1 MSMRPVLPGL
11 AGLLLLVAPITP
23 AAAFPV
29 APAQHAPAQQTAAI
43 GSTRLSVSAPD
54 GRAVLLDV
62 LTAPDE
68 RGVVVF
74 SHGFGGAPEAYRR
87 LLAAWAQHGFTV
99 IAPLHVDSQK
109 HPDRDATGQVA
120 FVTRLVDLDVA
131 RAEAARTHPD
141 KPLIVAGHSF
151 GSLMSLIEAGAV
163 TVAGPVGD
171 PAVRGVIAFSS
182 AGNIPNVVT
191 PETYRT
197 LYGPLLMITGDRDL
211 VPGFA
216 DDWRDHRAA
225 FDASP
230 AGGKTLLIFAGADHQ
245 LPGTA
250 DGERFDQ
257 IVRATE
263 DFLDAHALNDTAA
276 RARLQTFAAEGVT
289 VERR

>member
-1 MSMRPVLPGL
+1 MLIRAALTSLVILAAPTASAFALPISS
-11 AGLLLLVAPITP
+11 VITTPEITP
-23 AAAFPV
+23 TQARVP
-29 APAQHAPAQQTAAI
+29 
-43 GSTRLSVSAPD
+43 APD
-54 GRAVLLDV
+54 GRAIPISIW
-62 LTAPDE
+62 TAPDE

-74 SHGFGGAPEAYRR
+74 SHGYNGSPTAYQQ
-87 LLAAWAQHGFTV
+87 LLSAWAAHGFTV
-99 IAPLHVDSQK
+99 IAPLHVDSLR
-109 HPDRDATGQVA
+109 HPEQAKYDNRAA
-120 FVTRLVDLDVA
+120 FSTRLLDLGVA
-131 RAEAARTHPD
+131 RALARHAHPG

-151 GSLMSLIEAGAV
+151 GSLMSLIEGGAV
-163 TVAGPVGD
+163 TVAGPMGD
-171 PAVRGVIAFSS
+171 PAVKGVIAFSS

-191 PETYRT
+191 PDTYRT
-197 LYGPLLMITGDRDL
+197 LDGPLLMITGDRDL

-230 AGGKTLLIFAGADHQ
+230 AGDKTLLIFSGADHQ

-257 IVRATE
+257 IIQATE
-263 DFLDAHALNDTAA
+263 DFLDAYALNDAAA

>member
-1 MSMRPVLPGL
+1 MLIRAALTSLVILAAPTASAVALPISS
-11 AGLLLLVAPITP
+11 VITTPEITP
-23 AAAFPV
+23 TQARVP
-29 APAQHAPAQQTAAI
+29 
-43 GSTRLSVSAPD
+43 APD
-54 GRAVLLDV
+54 GRAIPISIW
-62 LTAPDE
+62 TAPDE

-74 SHGFGGAPEAYRR
+74 SHGYNGSPTAYQQ
-87 LLAAWAQHGFTV
+87 LLSAWAAHGFTV
-99 IAPLHVDSQK
+99 IAPLHVDSLR
-109 HPDRDATGQVA
+109 HPEQAKYDNRAA
-120 FVTRLVDLDVA
+120 FSTRLLDLGIA
-131 RAEAARTHPD
+131 RALARHAHPG

-151 GSLMSLIEAGAV
+151 GSLMSLIEGGAV
-163 TVAGPVGD
+163 TVAGPMGD
-171 PAVRGVIAFSS
+171 PAVKGVIAFSS

-191 PETYRT
+191 PDTYRT
-197 LYGPLLMITGDRDL
+197 LDGPLLMITGDRDL

-230 AGGKTLLIFAGADHQ
+230 AGDKTLLIFSGADHQ

-257 IVRATE
+257 IIQATE
-263 DFLDAHALNDTAA
+263 DFLDAYALNDAAA

>member
-1 MSMRPVLPGL
+1 MPMRPAL
-11 AGLLLLVAPITP
+11 AGLASLFLLVAPFTP
-23 AAAFPV
+23 AAALQAVPS
-29 APAQHAPAQQTAAI
+29 QQTAAI
-43 GSTRLSVSAPD
+43 VPTRLSIPAPD

-62 LTAPDE
+62 WTAPEE

-74 SHGFGGAPEAYRR
+74 SHGFGGAPEAYSR
-87 LLAAWAQHGFTV
+87 LLSAWAQHGFTV

-109 HPDRDATGQVA
+109 HPHRDATGQVA
-120 FVTRLVDLDVA
+120 FVTRLVDLAVA
-131 RAEAARTHPD
+131 RSEAESTHPN

-151 GSLMSLIEAGAV
+151 GSLMSLIEGGAV
-163 TVAGPVGD
+163 TVAGPMGD
-171 PAVRGVIAFSS
+171 PAVKGVIAFSS

-191 PETYRT
+191 PDTYRT
-197 LYGPLLMITGDRDL
+197 LDGPLLMITGDRDL

-216 DDWRDHRAA
+216 DDWRDHRTA

-230 AGGKTLLIFAGADHQ
+230 AGDKTLMIFAEADHQ

-263 DFLDAHALNDTAA
+263 DFLDAYALNDAAA
-276 RARLQTFAAEGVT
+276 RARLQTFAADGVT

>member
-1 MSMRPVLPGL
+1 MLIRAALTSLVILAAPTASAFVLPISS
-11 AGLLLLVAPITP
+11 VITTPEITP
-23 AAAFPV
+23 TQARVP
-29 APAQHAPAQQTAAI
+29 
-43 GSTRLSVSAPD
+43 APD
-54 GRAVLLDV
+54 GRAIPISIW
-62 LTAPDE
+62 TAPDE

-74 SHGFGGAPEAYRR
+74 SHGYNGSPTAYQQ
-87 LLAAWAQHGFTV
+87 LLSAWAAHGFTV
-99 IAPLHVDSQK
+99 IAPLHVDSLR
-109 HPDRDATGQVA
+109 HPEQAKYDNRAA
-120 FVTRLVDLDVA
+120 FSTRLLDLGVA
-131 RAEAARTHPD
+131 RALARHAHPG

-151 GSLMSLIEAGAV
+151 GSLMSLIEGGAV
-163 TVAGPVGD
+163 TVAGPMGD
-171 PAVRGVIAFSS
+171 PAVKGVIAFSS

-197 LYGPLLMITGDRDL
+197 LDGPLLMITGDRDL

-230 AGGKTLLIFAGADHQ
+230 AGDKTLLIFSGADHQ

-257 IVRATE
+257 IVQATE
-263 DFLDAHALNDTAA
+263 DFLDAYALNDAAA

>member
-1 MSMRPVLPGL
+1 MSIRPAVAALTGL
-11 AGLLLLVAPITP
+11 FFLTA
-23 AAAFPV
+23 PV
-29 APAQHAPAQQTAAI
+29 APAAALEAVSVAQAAI
-43 GSTRLSVSAPD
+43 TPTRLSIPAPD

-62 LTAPDE
+62 WTAPDE

-74 SHGFGGAPEAYRR
+74 SHGFGGAPEAYGR
-87 LLAAWAQHGFTV
+87 LLTAWARHGFTV

-109 HPDRDATGQVA
+109 HPNRDATGQVA
-120 FVTRLVDLDVA
+120 FLTRLADLSVA
-131 RAEAARTHPD
+131 RAEAARTHLG

-151 GSLMSLIEAGAV
+151 GSLMSLIEGGAV
-163 TVAGPVGD
+163 TVAGPMGD
-171 PAVRGVIAFSS
+171 PAVKGVIAFSS

-197 LYGPLLMITGDRDL
+197 LEGPLLVITGDRDL

-216 DDWRDHRAA
+216 DDWRDHRVP

-230 AGGKTLLIFAGADHQ
+230 ADDKTLLIFAGADHQ

-250 DGERFDQ
+250 DGARFDE
-257 IVRATE
+257 IVQATE
-263 DFLDAHALNDTAA
+263 DFLDAYALNDAAA
-276 RARLQTFAAEGVT
+276 RARLQAFAADDVT

>member
-1 MSMRPVLPGL
+1 MPMRPVLAGL
-11 AGLLLLVAPITP
+11 ASLLLLAAPITP
-23 AAAFPV
+23 AAALQV
-29 APAQHAPAQQTAAI
+29 APIQQMTAIA
-43 GSTRLSVSAPD
+43 STRLSVPASD

-62 LTAPDE
+62 WTAPDE

-74 SHGFGGAPEAYRR
+74 SHGFGGAPEAYSR
-87 LLAAWAQHGFTV
+87 LLSAWAQHGFTV

-109 HPDRDATGQVA
+109 HPNRDATGQVA
-120 FVTRLVDLDVA
+120 FVTRLVDLGVA
-131 RAEAARTHPD
+131 RTEAARTHPD

-151 GSLMSLIEAGAV
+151 GSLMSLIEGGAV
-163 TVAGPVGD
+163 TVAGPIGD
-171 PAVRGVIAFSS
+171 PAVTGVIAFSS

-191 PETYRT
+191 PDTYRT
-197 LYGPLLMITGDRDL
+197 LDGPLLMITGDRDL

-216 DDWRDHRAA
+216 DDWRDHRTA

-230 AGGKTLLIFAGADHQ
+230 AGDKTLLIFSGADHQ

-257 IVRATE
+257 IVQATA
-263 DFLDAHALNDTAA
+263 DFLDAYALNDAAA

>member
-1 MSMRPVLPGL
+1 MLIRAALTSLVILAAPTASAFALPISS
-11 AGLLLLVAPITP
+11 VITTPEITP
-23 AAAFPV
+23 TQARVP
-29 APAQHAPAQQTAAI
+29 
-43 GSTRLSVSAPD
+43 APD
-54 GRAVLLDV
+54 GRAIPISMW
-62 LTAPDE
+62 TAPDE

-74 SHGFGGAPEAYRR
+74 SHGYNGSPTAYQQ
-87 LLAAWAQHGFTV
+87 LLSAWAAHGFTV
-99 IAPLHVDSQK
+99 IAPLHVDSLR
-109 HPDRDATGQVA
+109 HPEQAKYDNRAA
-120 FVTRLVDLDVA
+120 FSTRLLDLGIA
-131 RAEAARTHPD
+131 RALARHAHPG

-151 GSLMSLIEAGAV
+151 GSLMSLIEGGAV
-163 TVAGPVGD
+163 TVAGPMGD
-171 PAVRGVIAFSS
+171 PAVKGVIAFSS

-191 PETYRT
+191 PDTYRT
-197 LYGPLLMITGDRDL
+197 LDGPLLMITGDRDL

-230 AGGKTLLIFAGADHQ
+230 AGDKTLLIFSGADHQ

-257 IVRATE
+257 IIQATE
-263 DFLDAHALNDTAA
+263 DFLDAYALNDAAA

>member
-1 MSMRPVLPGL
+1 MSIRPALAALTGL
-11 AGLLLLVAPITP
+11 FFLVA
-23 AAAFPV
+23 PV
-29 APAQHAPAQQTAAI
+29 APAAALEAVSVEQGAI
-43 GSTRLSVSAPD
+43 TPTRLSIPEPD

-62 LTAPDE
+62 WTAPDE

-74 SHGFGGAPEAYRR
+74 SHGFGGAPEAYGR
-87 LLAAWAQHGFTV
+87 LLTAWARHGFTV

-109 HPDRDATGQVA
+109 HPNRDATGQVA
-120 FVTRLVDLDVA
+120 FLTRLEDLSVA
-131 RAEAARTHPD
+131 RAEAARTHPG

-151 GSLMSLIEAGAV
+151 GSLMSLIEGGAV
-163 TVAGPVGD
+163 TVAGPMGD
-171 PAVRGVIAFSS
+171 PAVKGVIAFSS

-197 LYGPLLMITGDRDL
+197 LEGPLLVITGNRDL

-216 DDWRDHRAA
+216 DDWRDHRTP

-230 AGGKTLLIFAGADHQ
+230 AGDKTLLIFAGADHQ

-250 DGERFDQ
+250 DGARFDE
-257 IVRATE
+257 IVQATE
-263 DFLDAHALNDTAA
+263 DFLDAYALNDASA
-276 RARLQTFAAEGVT
+276 RARLQAFAADGVT